1 MTKVDIMTGST
12 LPIPDT
18 LLEVE
23 GMDALALDK
32 DNWPEVREELR
43 NKIGGVRAVLIRQI
57 ENVESS
63 LIRCVT
69 KLMWASERSHL
80 GTPSKKNVTN
90 VTLGGGLAGQNVT

>member
-1 MTKVDIMTGST
+1 MTKVDIMTGAT

-23 GMDALALDK
+23 GLDALALDK
-32 DNWPEVREELR
+32 DTWPEVREELR

-63 LIRCVT
+63 LIRCVI
-69 KLMWASERSHL
+69 
-80 GTPSKKNVTN
+80 G
-90 VTLGGGLAGQNVT
+90 

>member
-32 DNWPEVREELR
+32 DTWPEVREELR
-43 NKIGGVRAVLIRQI
+43 NRSGGVRAVLIRQI

-63 LIRCVT
+63 LIRCVI
-69 KLMWASERSHL
+69 KLMWARERSHL
-80 GTPSKKNVTN
+80 KCF
-90 VTLGGGLAGQNVT
+90 

>member
-1 MTKVDIMTGST
+1 MSSPGQYLQHTLFSCCSSDGVLVTKVDIMTGAT

-32 DNWPEVREELR
+32 ETWPEVREELR

-57 ENVESS
+57 ENLESS
-63 LIRCVT
+63 LIRCVI
-69 KLMWASERSHL
+69 KLMWASERSH
-80 GTPSKKNVTN
+80 
-90 VTLGGGLAGQNVT
+90 

>member
-1 MTKVDIMTGST
+1 MSSPGQYQQITLFSCCSSDGVLVTKVDIMTGAT

-32 DNWPEVREELR
+32 DTWPEVREELR

-63 LIRCVT
+63 LIRCVI
-69 KLMWASERSHL
+69 KLMWASERSH
-80 GTPSKKNVTN
+80 
-90 VTLGGGLAGQNVT
+90 

>member
-1 MTKVDIMTGST
+1 MTKVDIMTGAT

-23 GMDALALDK
+23 GLDALALDK

-63 LIRCVT
+63 LIRCVI
-69 KLMWASERSHL
+69 
-80 GTPSKKNVTN
+80 G
-90 VTLGGGLAGQNVT
+90 